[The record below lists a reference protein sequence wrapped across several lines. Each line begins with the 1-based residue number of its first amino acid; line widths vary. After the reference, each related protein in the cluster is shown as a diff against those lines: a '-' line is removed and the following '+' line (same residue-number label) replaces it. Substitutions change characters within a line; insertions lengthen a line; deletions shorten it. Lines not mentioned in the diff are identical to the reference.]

1 MQSESLKVEN
11 LTACDWVQILNSHQA
26 RLPEGRGRSEIEVA
40 VRVCVWEG
48 HTVPEGCPLHFASG
62 EVPAVRLELTAR
74 GWTDGELAVVLCK
87 MSFCFGLVTLDGIIL
102 LTLTLSPEDQRQTN
116 NSPKTTYSAPH
127 VPARQPKRE
136 PPRGASSITL
146 MMLC

>member
-1 MQSESLKVEN
+1 
-11 LTACDWVQILNSHQA
+11 
-26 RLPEGRGRSEIEVA
+26 LPEGRGRSEIEVA
-40 VRVCVWEG
+40 VRVWAVFGRDAQCLRVALCILHRG
-48 HTVPEGCPLHFASG
+48 KYPLFGLSSQPEDG
-62 EVPAVRLELTAR
+62 RT
-74 GWTDGELAVVLCK
+74 GELAVVLCK

-116 NSPKTTYSAPH
+116 NLPKTTYSAPH